1 MDVHITKLNI
11 AILFYFILF
20 YILNLTMY
28 LTHFVEWLQQD
39 KHWLINKILVQTILA
54 IYIYIYFF

>member
-28 LTHFVEWLQQD
+28 LTHFVWTVTRRQA
-39 KHWLINKILVQTILA
+39 LVD
-54 IYIYIYFF
+54 